1 MIRSAQTRFARVLLT
16 LAVALLPVFSGISG
30 GLHLLLVR
38 HVVCPAHG
46 ELIHAD
52 ETCGVPVAGSSHA
65 LSHDESSQPGL
76 ESDTSRSAPKDEHCL
91 VSILTRTSF
100 VSWSAADGKAFILR
114 ESVAGTVREPS
125 RPAPQVELLFLAPKQ
140 SPPV

>member
-1 MIRSAQTRFARVLLT
+1 MQTRFARVLLT

-30 GLHLLLVR
+30 GLHMLLVR

-52 ETCGVPVAGSSHA
+52 VACAVTVAGSTGA
-65 LSHDESSQPGL
+65 HDESSQPRLG
-76 ESDTSRSAPKDEHCL
+76 SDTSRSAPKDEHCL
-91 VSILTRTSF
+91 VSIITRTSF
-100 VSWSAADGKAFILR
+100 VSWNAVDGKAFVLR
-114 ESVAGTVREPS
+114 DSSAGAVREPS
-125 RPAPQVELLFLAPKQ
+125 APAPQIELLFLAPKQ